1 MSAIDSIYPQNNIA
15 TILEVDAEQIPQKIN
30 DSSPNDDMIEKNI
43 FFSLSQ
49 FMTWTIE

>member
-30 DSSPNDDMIEKNI
+30 DSPNDDRIEKKI